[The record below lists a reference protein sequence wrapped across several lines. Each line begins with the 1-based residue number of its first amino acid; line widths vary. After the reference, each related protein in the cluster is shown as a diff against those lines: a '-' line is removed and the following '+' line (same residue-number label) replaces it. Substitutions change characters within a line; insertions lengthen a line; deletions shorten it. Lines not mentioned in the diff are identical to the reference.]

1 MRIRSDPGGPVNPH
15 TGPVPRIFVALG
27 LFLTATVALISH
39 GGPAQAVTAPKTLA
53 YSRAVSAGPV
63 HPGFPIDFVA
73 VTWEGSDAGHD
84 GAAVRLL
91 DASGWGRWIPLAE
104 DGAQAAGQFGSAL
117 IPAGKAQGFQVRG
130 IPASARAA
138 KAVALNTTDGPLIE
152 VGHRPAGAA
161 AAAGSCRSRA
171 DWGADESLMTWA
183 PTYYAAQVVTVH
195 HTDTANGD
203 QDPAATVRAIYRYHA
218 VDRAWG
224 DIGYQYVIDQSGVIY
239 EGRHS
244 GTSASCLTG
253 GGDGS
258 DFGHDDS
265 GRAVTA
271 AHVSGMNSG
280 NLGVALL
287 GSYSSVSPPAP
298 QRAAL
303 EDQLAA
309 LATRHRIDPERL
321 DYPYVNPVNGAAKT
335 IPAISGHRDW
345 LATDCPGGTL
355 YGQLPAIRSAVRAR
369 MTTTTPPPI
378 TLSVTGAKVKG
389 VQTSTLRWSGATTAT
404 VDIER
409 DGALVLRG
417 TANDGTEVDR
427 TGKGAG
433 THTYR
438 VCEAGSARCSPPAS
452 VTYG

>member
-1 MRIRSDPGGPVNPH
+1 MRGRSHPNPPGAAH
-15 TGPVPRIFVALG
+15 TGPVPRILVALG
-27 LFLTATVALISH
+27 LFLTATATVVVH
-39 GGPAQAVTAPKTLA
+39 GGPAHAVMVPDTLA
-53 YSRAVSAGPV
+53 FNRPVGAGPV
-63 HPGFPIDFVA
+63 RPGFPIDFVA
-73 VTWEGSDAGHD
+73 VTWEGSDSGHD

-91 DASGWGRWIPLAE
+91 SGGRWGEWIPLSE
-104 DGAQAAGQFGSAL
+104 DGAQAEGQFGSAL
-117 IPAGKAQGFQVRG
+117 VPAGKAEGFQVRG
-130 IPASARAA
+130 VPAAARSPH
-138 KAVALNTTDGPLIE
+138 AVALNTTDGPLVE
-152 VGHRPAGAA
+152 VSRRPANAAVATGA
-161 AAAGSCRSRA
+161 CRSRT
-171 DWGADESLMTWA
+171 DWGADETLMTWT
-183 PTYYAAQVVTVH
+183 PTHYEAQVLTVH
-195 HTDTANGD
+195 HTDTVNGD
-203 QDPAATVRAIYRYHA
+203 QDPAATVRAIYQYHA

-224 DIGYQYVIDQSGVIY
+224 DIGYQYLIDQARVVY

-244 GTSASCLTG
+244 GSSASCVTG

-258 DFGHDDS
+258 DFGHDET

-271 AHVSGMNSG
+271 AHVSGVNSG

-287 GSYSSVSPPAP
+287 GSYGSTAPPAA

-303 EDQLAA
+303 EEQLAS

-321 DYPYVNPVNGAAKT
+321 DHPYVNPVNGTTKT
-335 IPAISGHRDW
+335 VPAISDHRDW

-355 YGQLPAIRSAVRAR
+355 YGQLPSIRSAVRAR
-369 MTTTTPPPI
+369 MAGPAPAPI
-378 TLSVTGAKVKG
+378 TLSASGSKVKG

-417 TANDGTEVDR
+417 TANDGSQVDR
-427 TGKGAG
+427 TGKGTG

-438 VCEAGSARCSPPAS
+438 VCETGTARCSSPAS